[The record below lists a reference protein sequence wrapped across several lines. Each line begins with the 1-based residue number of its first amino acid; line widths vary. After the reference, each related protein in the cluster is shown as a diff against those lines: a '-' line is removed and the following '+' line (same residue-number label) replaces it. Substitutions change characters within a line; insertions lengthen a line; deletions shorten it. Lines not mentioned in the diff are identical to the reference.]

1 MRNHLMNR
9 PSHLTE
15 EDFAGIVADR
25 ICKSVQGSLFF
36 DKQQFALLVKDS
48 LGRVNQKLNL
58 NNFYKEYCRAEGATG
73 QEGVLKQLI
82 ETQQARPKYTFEEA
96 IPRLFL
102 HVRDRWTVEEWK
114 LNFQLGRIGPP
125 DKVKNFSIPSFP
137 LGDMFSIVV
146 ALDLPNT
153 RMIVTSTQLDAWAQ
167 DFNAVVDIAYR
178 NLKQRTHGTFESW
191 FDKDKQANAAHSS
204 TWNDHYDASRILM
217 TDMVRSLGVDGKH
230 VVAMPTSD
238 KLLIAGSESSFGLAV
253 LSMEYE
259 NAKKEGRALAPFPL
273 ILENEEY
280 LPMALSKDNDLHS
293 VLIRLQLEY
302 LAGIYQMQKEL
313 LDAQHDHLMGNM
325 TCGTYRIMQNQ
336 DDRLTSYTTI
346 TKGQHTLVPKAD
358 FVVFVEQT
366 PMGREKI
373 LARGNWQRVMGI
385 AGQLFRKTN
394 HFPERHAVQH
404 FPTVEHLRLI
414 GEEPLFV

>member
-1 MRNHLMNR
+1 MINR
-9 PSHLTE
+9 HSHLSE

-36 DKQQFALLVKDS
+36 DKQQFALLVKDD

-58 NNFYKEYCRAEGATG
+58 NNFYKEYCRADGAIG
-73 QEGVLKQLI
+73 QESVLKQLI
-82 ETQQARPKYTFEEA
+82 ETQQARPKHTFEEA
-96 IPRLFL
+96 RPKLFL

-125 DKVKNFSIPSFP
+125 DKVKNFSIPSFQ

-153 RMIVTSTQLDAWAQ
+153 RMIVTSTQLDSWGQ
-167 DFNAVVDIAYR
+167 DFNTVVDIAYR
-178 NLKQRTHGTFESW
+178 NLKQRTHGTFETW
-191 FDKDKQANAAHSS
+191 FDKEKQASAAHTS
-204 TWNDHYDASRILM
+204 TWNDHYDASRVLM
-217 TDMVRSLGVDGKH
+217 TDLVRCLSVDGKH
-230 VVAMPTSD
+230 VVGMPTSD
-238 KLLIAGSESSFGLAV
+238 RLLIAGSESAFGLAV

-273 ILENEEY
+273 VLENEEY
-280 LPMALSKDNDLHS
+280 CPMQLSGDNPSHC
-293 VLIRLQLEY
+293 VLIRLQMEY

-313 LDAQHDHLMGNM
+313 LDAQHEHLMGNM
-325 TCGTYRIMQNQ
+325 SCGTYRIMQNR
-336 DDRLTSYTTI
+336 DDRLVSYTTI
-346 TKGQHTLVPKAD
+346 SKGQRTLIPKAD

-373 LARGNWQRVMGI
+373 LGRGNWERVMGI
-385 AGQLFRKTN
+385 TGQLFQKTD
-394 HFPERHAVQH
+394 HFPERYVVQH
-404 FPTVEHLRLI
+404 FPSVEQLRLI